1 MTPFFSVAWRRYI
14 GLIAVVLQVFLAA
27 SCSSITTR
35 LQIIEAIT
43 RGEERGHYIPSV
55 PFIYQKDKRC
65 GTAAL
70 ASVLRYY
77 GDPITEEL
85 IARDIFSPELKGT
98 LISDL
103 ENFARRRGFYTCVYP
118 GSLSDL
124 KRHIERN
131 EPVIILIDEGV
142 SVYQRPHYLVAVG
155 YSEKRRLVV
164 VHTGTEAD
172 ALWSYGRLE
181 SAWARMNYLCLF
193 IMPLSKAIE
202 E

>member
-1 MTPFFSVAWRRYI
+1 VTLFLSVAWRRNI

-27 SCSSITTR
+27 SCSRITTR
-35 LQIIEAIT
+35 LQIVEAIT
-43 RGEERGHYIPSV
+43 RGEEPGHYVSSV

-77 GDPITEEL
+77 GDPVSEEG

-98 LISDL
+98 LLSDL
-103 ENFARRRGFYTCVYP
+103 ENFARRRGFYTRVYP
-118 GSLSDL
+118 GSLSDV

-131 EPVIILIDEGV
+131 EPVIILIDDGF
-142 SVYQRPHYLVAVG
+142 SAYQRPHYLVAVG
-155 YSEKRRLVV
+155 YNEKRRLVI
-164 VHTGTEAD
+164 VHTGPEAD

-181 SAWARMNYLCLF
+181 SAWARMNHLCLL
-193 IMPLSKAIE
+193 ILPVSKATKE
-202 E
+202 

>member
-1 MTPFFSVAWRRYI
+1 MTPFLSSAWRRNI
-14 GLIAVVLQVFLAA
+14 GLIAVVLQVFLTA
-27 SCSSITTR
+27 SCSRITTR

-43 RGEERGHYIPSV
+43 RGEERGHYISSV

-70 ASVLRYY
+70 AGVLHYY
-77 GDPITEEL
+77 GDPISEEA
-85 IARDIFSPELKGT
+85 IAGDIFSKELKGT
-98 LISDL
+98 LLSDL
-103 ENFARRRGFYTCVYP
+103 ENFARRRGFYTRVYP

-131 EPVIILIDEGV
+131 EPVIILIDEGF

-155 YSEKRRLVV
+155 YSEKRRLVI

-181 SAWARMNYLCLF
+181 SAWARMNHFCL
-193 IMPLSKAIE
+193 IILPVSKAIQE
-202 E
+202 